1 MIFLPIYVKHGH
13 YGNSDVT
20 ETNEMQITI
29 INVFNE
35 SRQNPI
41 NIIETNSCLLGTRKR
56 FCDV

>member
-1 MIFLPIYVKHGH
+1 MFMHKRIWSGR
-13 YGNSDVT
+13 YGNRSDVT
-20 ETNEMQITI
+20 EINETQITP

-41 NIIETNSCLLGTRKR
+41 NIIETNLCLLGTHKL